1 MSVNQKVSFHIGGCT
16 GEDLDYP
23 ARELL
28 GGSAHGRGWQSPRF
42 CSWPQELVIAL
53 DRPSTLSS
61 IQVLCHEYKIP
72 RFVTIFVSSMPCNS
86 TDPST
91 AVERRLGHVRMDD
104 NQRSSYQARELKT
117 VQLDNISA
125 CSVRFVLDQCHV
137 NEHNIYNQVGLMAIN
152 ITGVPILQ
160 CFVARGVP
168 FVWRRVCL
176 LACVFQIPS
185 LQASQFQGQPADIT
199 QPKMQSRSR
208 AKCVIFSWSSKWIQR
223 LQSGYISCTC

>member
-1 MSVNQKVSFHIGGCT
+1 MDQKVSFHIGGCT
-16 GEDLDYP
+16 GEDLDHP
-23 ARELL
+23 ARELS
-28 GGSAHGRGWQSPRF
+28 GSALGRGWQSPRF
-42 CSWPQELVIAL
+42 CSWPQELVLTL

-72 RFVTIFVSSMPCNS
+72 RFVTIFVSSLPLNC

-117 VQLDNISA
+117 VQLDHISA

-152 ITGVPILQ
+152 ITG
-160 CFVARGVP
+160 
-168 FVWRRVCL
+168 
-176 LACVFQIPS
+176 
-185 LQASQFQGQPADIT
+185 T
-199 QPKMQSRSR
+199 
-208 AKCVIFSWSSKWIQR
+208 FSYTLWQLMSAW
-223 LQSGYISCTC
+223 